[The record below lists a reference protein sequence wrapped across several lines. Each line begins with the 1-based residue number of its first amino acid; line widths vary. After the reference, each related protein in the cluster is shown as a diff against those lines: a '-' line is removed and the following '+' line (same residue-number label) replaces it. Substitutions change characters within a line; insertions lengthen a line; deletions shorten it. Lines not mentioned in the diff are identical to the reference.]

1 MSKFVRLMVLF
12 LKNAYNSYSS
22 IIYDDSLFSFFST
35 RRAFEIFKS
44 KLTYWNLHLFRYDFN
59 FIIVLQLNPSEYTD
73 TVYTKF
79 IAMKKFPRLNI

>member
-44 KLTYWNLHLFRYDFN
+44 KLTY
-59 FIIVLQLNPSEYTD
+59 
-73 TVYTKF
+73 
-79 IAMKKFPRLNI
+79 